1 VRSSRPWVVVGLV
14 FLALVAGCS
23 EKTSGAPSPG
33 GSTTDEPASS
43 ESSTESSGEEPSS
56 GGGTADLKPCAV
68 LDQADLAALQLTG
81 GEEKELAGARVCR
94 YRHEGATLNETFTV
108 SVELFDDRSLAEL
121 NAPDIT
127 PLPPVGGHEAVKFT
141 NATRTCGVSLAVG
154 ESRVDNTAVGGD
166 QQLGC
171 QFATQLATA
180 VAPKLPEG

>member
-14 FLALVAGCS
+14 FLALVAGCA

-33 GSTTDEPASS
+33 GSTTDAPGSS
-43 ESSTESSGEEPSS
+43 ESSSEEPPS
-56 GGGTADLKPCAV
+56 GGGTADLKPCDV
-68 LDQADLAALQLTG
+68 LDQAALAALQLTG
-81 GEEKELAGARVCR
+81 GEEQELAGARVCR
-94 YRHEGATLNETFTV
+94 YRHEGATLDETFTV
-108 SVELFDDRSLAEL
+108 SVELFDNQSLEDL
-121 NAPDIT
+121 NTPNVT
-127 PLPPVGGHEAVKFT
+127 PLPPVGGHEAAQFT
-141 NATRTCGVSLAVG
+141 DATGTCGVSLAVG